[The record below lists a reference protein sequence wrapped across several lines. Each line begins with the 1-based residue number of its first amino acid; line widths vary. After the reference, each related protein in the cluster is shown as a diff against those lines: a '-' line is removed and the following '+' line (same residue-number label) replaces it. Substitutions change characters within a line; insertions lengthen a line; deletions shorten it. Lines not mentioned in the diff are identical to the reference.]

1 MKFENLK
8 YKKVGIWGMGKEGT
22 AAQKVLSH
30 LVPEAKLFPFS
41 DENLDVMY
49 KCDIVVKS
57 PGVSLYRP
65 EIQEAIQKGVQFTSG
80 TSLFLENRP
89 KTTKVIAV
97 TGTKGKSSTSSLLY
111 HTMKHL
117 GYSVALGGNIGY
129 PLIQLLEDSPTDYV
143 VAELSS
149 YMCADAMGDVDMAV
163 LLNLYPE
170 HTNWHQTVQRYYMDK
185 IVLVARANDIILNGT
200 DQGIYSNFNNAIEV
214 TTYNTVDNFHLKNN
228 FFYDGKNKCFSREKL
243 SLLGEHNAENA
254 CAVLTV
260 LKRLGPLNFEKIE
273 EAFSTFEPLPHR
285 LQTVWETRKLT
296 FVDDSIST
304 TPETAQAAL
313 KAYPDTKKIVLLIG
327 GEKRAQDFTQLAHFI
342 AKSKGRITVVG
353 MPDVGQ
359 ECVEA
364 ILAEK
369 GAAFTRQTLKDAL
382 QISIQLLENK
392 GGIILLSPAA
402 PSYNLYKNFEER
414 GDEFKRLAQELAPN
428 P

>member
-22 AAQKVLSH
+22 AVQKVLSH

-41 DENLDVMY
+41 DDNLDVLY
-49 KCDIVVKS
+49 TCDVVVKS
-57 PGVSLYRP
+57 PGVSLYRD
-65 EIQEAIQKGVQFTSG
+65 EIQKAVQKGVQFTSG
-80 TSLFLENRP
+80 TSLFLENRS
-89 KTTKVIAV
+89 KTTKVIAI

-111 HTMKHL
+111 HTMKNL

-129 PLIQLLEDSPTDYV
+129 PLIQFLEDPPTDYV

-149 YMCADAMGDVDMAV
+149 YMCADATGDIDMAV
-163 LLNLYPE
+163 LLDLYPE

-185 IVLVARANDIILNGT
+185 IVLVARADKIIINGT
-200 DQGIYSNFNNAIEV
+200 DPGIHSNFNNALD
-214 TTYNTVDNFHLKNN
+214 TLTYNTPQDFHLKNG
-228 FFYDGKNKCFSREKL
+228 FFYDGKKKCFARKKL

-260 LKRLGPLNFEKIE
+260 LKQLGDLNFPKIE

-285 LQTVWETRKLT
+285 LQTVWKTKNLI

-304 TPETAQAAL
+304 TPETALAAL
-313 KAYPDTKKIVLLIG
+313 NAYPDTAKIVLLIG
-327 GEKRAQDFTQLAHFI
+327 GEKRAQDFTDLAHFV
-342 AKSKGRITVVG
+342 AKSKGRITIIG
-353 MPDVGQ
+353 MPDVGT

-364 ILAEK
+364 VLDEK
-369 GAAFTRQTLKDAL
+369 GAAFTRQDLKEAL
-382 QISIQLLENK
+382 QVSIQLLENK

>member
-22 AAQKVLSH
+22 AVQKVLSH

-41 DENLDVMY
+41 DDNLDVLY
-49 KCDIVVKS
+49 TCDIVVKS
-57 PGVSLYRP
+57 PGVSLYRD
-65 EIQEAIQKGVQFTSG
+65 EIQKAVQKGVQFTSG
-80 TSLFLENRP
+80 TSLFLENKP
-89 KTTKVIAV
+89 KTTKVIAI

-111 HTMKHL
+111 HTMKNL

-129 PLIQLLEDSPTDYV
+129 PLIQFLDEPPTDYV

-149 YMCADAMGDVDMAV
+149 YMCADATGDIDMAV
-163 LLNLYPE
+163 LLDLYPE

-185 IVLVARANDIILNGT
+185 IVLVARADKIIINGT
-200 DQGIYSNFNNAIEV
+200 DPGIHSNFNNALDAL
-214 TTYNTVDNFHLKNN
+214 TYNTAQDFHLKGD
-228 FFYDGKNKCFSREKL
+228 FFYEGKKKCFAREKL

-260 LKRLGPLNFEKIE
+260 LKQLGNLDFPKIE

-285 LQTVWETRKLT
+285 LQTVLKTKNLI

-304 TPETAQAAL
+304 TPETALAAL
-313 KAYPDTKKIVLLIG
+313 NAYPDNAKIVLLVG
-327 GEKRAQDFTQLAHFI
+327 GEKRAQDFTELAHFV
-342 AKSKGRITVVG
+342 AKSKGRITVIG
-353 MPDVGQ
+353 MPDVGT

-364 ILAEK
+364 VLNEK
-369 GAAFTRQTLKDAL
+369 GAAFTRQDLKEAL
-382 QISIQLLENK
+382 QVSIQLLENK

-402 PSYNLYKNFEER
+402 PSYNVYKNFEER